1 MKKIFSS
8 ELHSKETKHK
18 LYNIYLC
25 SIAMPYSEIW
35 STTKGD
41 ETKLLIFGRKIFIK
55 VQVLGA
61 IFNTKTCQYEI
72 ITDSNI

>member
-1 MKKIFSS
+1 
-8 ELHSKETKHK
+8 
-18 LYNIYLC
+18 
-25 SIAMPYSEIW
+25 MPYSEIW

-61 IFNTKTCQYEI
+61 IFNTKICQYEI
-72 ITDSNI
+72 MTDSNIQRNFEGPNIQKTHIS